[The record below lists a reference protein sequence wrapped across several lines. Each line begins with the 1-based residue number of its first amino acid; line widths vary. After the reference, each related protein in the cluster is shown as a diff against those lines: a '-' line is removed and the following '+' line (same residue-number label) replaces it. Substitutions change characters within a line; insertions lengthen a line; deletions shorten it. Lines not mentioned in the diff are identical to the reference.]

1 MIAIKVIR
9 GREKFNCGLSSLLH
23 YKKLNIYTRVIATRP
38 AECVSQPLDLD
49 RTSHFGQWSFS
60 RHGMNRRL
68 SSYALM
74 SYHEHMTRW
83 PLVLQ
88 PRPQTPTHLGT
99 IRTDLA
105 ANL

>member
-1 MIAIKVIR
+1 MASVLYSTIK
-9 GREKFNCGLSSLLH
+9 E
-23 YKKLNIYTRVIATRP
+23 LNIYTGVTATGS
-38 AECVSQPLDLD
+38 AECVSQLLDLD
-49 RTSHFGQWSFS
+49 HMSRFGQWSFS

-88 PRPQTPTHLGT
+88 PRPQTLTHLGT
-99 IRTDLA
+99 VRTDLA